1 MGAPTAA
8 RKLASRRADI
18 PLPAN
23 LSGEAELGGLHLPLR
38 LTASIAAPA
47 AVASDAPD
55 DTSTIIGRQP
65 VREALERDEL
75 GFEKVMLRQGADGKR
90 IGQIRSLAQDRGVP
104 VQYVPEARLR
114 HESDG
119 AAHQGVVAIT
129 APLRYRDVD
138 EMLSEIAGTWSEVKA
153 KAPLLLVVD
162 RVTDPRNFGAILRS
176 AVAAGT
182 DGVIV
187 PSREMAPLNAAAL
200 KASAGTAPRI
210 PVARTDDLPRVLT
223 QLKERG
229 YWVCGAEGTA
239 DTSYWEVDW
248 DRPIA
253 VVMGSEGEGL
263 APAVAEGCDELV
275 SIPMRGPAESL
286 NVSVA
291 AGLLLFAAARPRM
304 DAPAEAGS

>member
-1 MGAPTAA
+1 MQFP
-8 RKLASRRADI
+8 
-18 PLPAN
+18 
-23 LSGEAELGGLHLPLR
+23 
-38 LTASIAAPA
+38 
-47 AVASDAPD
+47 SDD
-55 DTSTIIGRQP
+55 DTSAVIGRRP
-65 VREALERDEL
+65 VLEALQRDDL
-75 GFEKVMLRQGADGKR
+75 GIEKVMLQQGVGGEQIGK
-90 IGQIRSLAQDRGVP
+90 IRALAQERGAP
-104 VQYVPEARLR
+104 VQYVPKARLR

-129 APLRYRDVD
+129 APFRYREVD
-138 EMLSEIAGTWSEVKA
+138 DMLSEIAPSWADVKA
-153 KAPLLLVVD
+153 RKPLLLAID

-187 PSREMAPLNAAAL
+187 PTREMAPLNAAAI

-223 QLKERG
+223 QVKERG
-229 YWVCGAEGTA
+229 YWVVGADGTA
-239 DTSYWEVDW
+239 ETTLWDADW
-248 DRPIA
+248 DRPIV

-263 APAVAEGCDELV
+263 APDVAEACDDLV

-291 AGLLLFAAARPRM
+291 AGLLLFAAARPRTE
-304 DAPAEAGS
+304 DTEAVAPGATDE

>member
-1 MGAPTAA
+1 MPPE
-8 RKLASRRADI
+8 S
-18 PLPAN
+18 
-23 LSGEAELGGLHLPLR
+23 
-38 LTASIAAPA
+38 
-47 AVASDAPD
+47 

-65 VREALERDEL
+65 VLEVLERDEL
-75 GFEKVMLRQGADGKR
+75 GIEKVMLRQGASGAR
-90 IGQIRSLAQDRGVP
+90 IGEIRSLAQTRGAP
-104 VQYVPEARLR
+104 VQYLPEARLK
-114 HESDG
+114 HEADG

-138 EMLSEIAGTWSEVKA
+138 EMLSDIAGTWSEVKA
-153 KAPLLLVVD
+153 KSPLLLVVD

-187 PSREMAPLNAAAL
+187 PSREMAPLNAAAV

-210 PVARTDDLPRVLT
+210 PIARTDDLPRVLT

-239 DTSYWEVDW
+239 ETAYWDVDW
-248 DRPIA
+248 DRPMA
-253 VVMGSEGEGL
+253 VVLGSEGEGL
-263 APAVAEGCDELV
+263 AADVADACDELV
-275 SIPMRGPAESL
+275 AIPMRGPAESL

-291 AGLLLFAAARPRM
+291 AGLLLFAAARPRQGA
-304 DAPAEAGS
+304 DDGVPSE

>member
-1 MGAPTAA
+1 MST
-8 RKLASRRADI
+8 
-18 PLPAN
+18 
-23 LSGEAELGGLHLPLR
+23 
-38 LTASIAAPA
+38 
-47 AVASDAPD
+47 DAD
-55 DTSTIIGRQP
+55 DTSTLIGRQP
-65 VREALERDEL
+65 VLEALERDEL
-75 GFEKVMLRQGADGKR
+75 GIEKVMLQQGATGSR
-90 IGQIRSLAQDRGVP
+90 IGEIRTLAENRGAP

-114 HESDG
+114 HEADG

-129 APLRYRDVD
+129 TPLRYRDVD
-138 EMLSEIAGTWSEVKA
+138 EMLSEIAPSWSDVQA
-153 KAPLLLVVD
+153 RSPLLLVID
-162 RVTDPRNFGAILRS
+162 RVTDPRNFGALLRS

-210 PVARTDDLPRVLT
+210 PIARADDLPRVLT

-239 DTSYWEVDW
+239 ETPYWDVDW

-291 AGLLLFAAARPRM
+291 GGLLLFAAARPRM
-304 DAPAEAGS
+304 QPEAPADG

>member
-1 MGAPTAA
+1 MRFPT
-8 RKLASRRADI
+8 RLSFSRTISHVFVDSES
-18 PLPAN
+18 LD
-23 LSGEAELGGLHLPLR
+23 E
-38 LTASIAAPA
+38 
-47 AVASDAPD
+47 
-55 DTSTIIGRQP
+55 TSTIIGRQP
-65 VREALERDEL
+65 VAEVLERDDL
-75 GFEKVMLRQGADGKR
+75 GIEKVMLQQEAEGEWVGE
-90 IGQIRSLAQDRGVP
+90 IRALAKERGTP

-114 HESDG
+114 HEADG

-129 APLRYRDVD
+129 APLRYREVD
-138 EMLSEIAGTWSEVKA
+138 EMLSEIAPMWDDVKR
-153 KAPLLLVVD
+153 KAPLLLVID

-187 PSREMAPLNAAAL
+187 PSRGMAPLNAAAI

-210 PVARTDDLPRVLT
+210 PVARADNLRQVLT

-239 DTSYWEVDW
+239 ETSMWDVDW
-248 DRPIA
+248 DRPLA
-253 VVMGSEGEGL
+253 VVLGSEGEGL
-263 APAVAEGCDELV
+263 APAIAEACDELV
-275 SIPMRGPAESL
+275 SIPMRGPVDSL

-304 DAPAEAGS
+304 SRDGEPAST

>member
-1 MGAPTAA
+1 MSTE
-8 RKLASRRADI
+8 S
-18 PLPAN
+18 
-23 LSGEAELGGLHLPLR
+23 
-38 LTASIAAPA
+38 
-47 AVASDAPD
+47 D

-65 VREALERDEL
+65 VLEALERDEL
-75 GFEKVMLRQGADGKR
+75 GIEKVMLRQGASGAR
-90 IGQIRSLAQDRGVP
+90 IGEIRSLAESRGAP

-114 HESDG
+114 HEADG
-119 AAHQGVVAIT
+119 AAHQDVVAIT
-129 APLRYRDVD
+129 APLRYREVD
-138 EMLSEIAGTWSEVKA
+138 EMLSEIAPTWGDVQAQS
-153 KAPLLLVVD
+153 PLLLVID

-182 DGVIV
+182 DGVVV
-187 PSREMAPLNAAAL
+187 PAREMAPLNAAAM

-210 PVARTDDLPRVLT
+210 PIARADDLPRVLT

-239 DTSYWEVDW
+239 DTPYWDVDW

-263 APAVAEGCDELV
+263 APDVAAGCDELV

-304 DAPAEAGS
+304 RSDPAAED